1 MQAALD
7 SRPEDED
14 ESEEL
19 LSSDD
24 FDDCPRA
31 RFDGV
36 EAREITELSE
46 SLKARSSLWKEW
58 TICTVKKKW
67 ADLNQNGPFKQ

>member
-46 SLKARSSLWKEW
+46 SLKARSSL
-58 TICTVKKKW
+58 
-67 ADLNQNGPFKQ
+67 